1 MVVLTLLVSSI
12 GNISVSFTNN
22 SINLRRLG
30 FFVSIIYIYNLF
42 CSGAYKVELDYITN
56 IYNYFGNIQANS
68 KKIVKKTTMKS
79 LGGKLKEIRELRGMT
94 QSDLAQMLGIKS
106 TRYANWENNVSK
118 PSLEYLLEISRI
130 FGKDLTFFDIYG
142 CEPSQC
148 PGCRERDIRIE
159 GLLELMAEKER
170 TIQLLLKDQGSINKS
185 AV

>member
-42 CSGAYKVELDYITN
+42 CSGAYKVEPDYITN
-56 IYNYFGNIQANS
+56 MYNYFGNIQANS

-94 QSDLAQMLGIKS
+94 QSDLAQMFGIKS
-106 TRYANWENNVSK
+106 TRYANLENNVSK

-130 FGKDLTFFDIYG
+130 FGIAAFTAVFVAVDHSLGFFPVTAISLIFYSSTN
-142 CEPSQC
+142 C
-148 PGCRERDIRIE
+148 
-159 GLLELMAEKER
+159 KY
-170 TIQLLLKDQGSINKS
+170 TS
-185 AV
+185 ASSSEAI